1 MKRLIVTCLAVT
13 FSAAVFGQ
21 AEGSDKKVNMGL
33 AYQLGLNFMKP
44 GTKRIEKDGVGVQ
57 NAFGLNINF
66 NFNENI
72 GFATGL
78 EFDFESYK
86 VAMVPAVGGNY
97 YLYSDSKI
105 IQESDLE
112 DNNENMSKYKLY
124 ELTGRKYKTIYA
136 TIPTMLM
143 FRTNALG
150 EFRYYGK
157 FGARTSFLVKSTKTD
172 QGNIFNSDATGADID
187 DMILNPGSYTKTN
200 SEMEGMKTPYG
211 NDVSFIRCALGLAGG
226 AQWNFTGNTML
237 FAELGFYYGL
247 TPINVEGKGQK
258 KTLFS
263 RDPGSSASL
272 TDGSSDYFGL
282 KTTQTQFCL
291 KIGILF

>member
-1 MKRLIVTCLAVT
+1 
-13 FSAAVFGQ
+13 
-21 AEGSDKKVNMGL
+21 MGL
-33 AYQLGLNFMKP
+33 AYQLGLNFTKP

-66 NFNENI
+66 NFNDNI
-72 GFATGL
+72 GFATGV

-86 VAMVPAVGGNY
+86 VAMVPSIGGNY

-105 IQESDLE
+105 IQESDLDG
-112 DNNENMSKYKLY
+112 DNSNMSKYQVY

-150 EFRYYGK
+150 DFRYYGK
-157 FGARTSFLVKSTKTD
+157 FGARTSFLVKSTKID
-172 QGNIFNSDATGADID
+172 QGNIFATGID
-187 DMILNPGSYTKTN
+187 GGDMDAIASGAIQPSTT

-211 NDVSFIRCALGLAGG
+211 NDVSFIRCSLGLAGG
-226 AQWNFTGNTML
+226 TQWNFTGNTML

-247 TPINVEGKGQK
+247 TPINIEGSGKNR
-258 KTLFS
+258 TLFS
-263 RDPGSSASL
+263 RPSAGSN
-272 TDGSSDYFGL
+272 DYFGL
-282 KTTQTQFCL
+282 KTTQMQFCL

>member
-1 MKRLIVTCLAVT
+1 MAVT

-44 GTKRIEKDGVGVQ
+44 GTTVIEKDGVGVQ

-66 NFNENI
+66 NFNDNI
-72 GFATGL
+72 GFATGV

-86 VAMVPAVGGNY
+86 IAMVGVKNAY
-97 YLYSDSKI
+97 YYYNDRTI
-105 IQESDLE
+105 IQEE
-112 DNNENMSKYKLY
+112 DVKEPNTDKVFQ
-124 ELTGRKYKTIYA
+124 LTGRKYKSIYA

-150 EFRYYGK
+150 DFRYYGK

-172 QGNIFNSDATGADID
+172 QGNIFKVGNTQATGADID
-187 DMILNPGSYTKTN
+187 AIEMN
-200 SEMEGMKTPYG
+200 SPAVSSTGNEMEGMKTPYG
-211 NDVSFIRCALGLAGG
+211 NDVSAIRCSLGVAGG
-226 AQWNFTGNTML
+226 AQWNFTGSTML

-247 TPINVEGKGQK
+247 TPINIEGGGKN
-258 KTLFS
+258 KTLFNRNS
-263 RDPGSSASL
+263 GAP
-272 TDGSSDYFGL
+272 GSSDYFGL

>member
-1 MKRLIVTCLAVT
+1 MAVT

-21 AEGSDKKVNMGL
+21 ADDSGKKVNMGI
-33 AYQLGLNFMKP
+33 AYQLGLNFTKP
-44 GTKRIEKDGVGVQ
+44 GTKRIDKDGVGVQ
-57 NAFGLNINF
+57 NAFGLNINI

-86 VAMVPAVGGNY
+86 VSMNALNGSNY

-105 IQESDLE
+105 IQEEDLNG
-112 DNNENMSKYKLY
+112 DAGNLSKYQVF
-124 ELTGRKYKTIYA
+124 ELTGRKYKNIYA
-136 TIPTMLM
+136 TLPTMLT

-150 EFRYYGK
+150 DFRYYGK
-157 FGARTSFLVKSTKTD
+157 FGARTSFLVKSTRND
-172 QGNIFNSDATGADID
+172 VGNIFGGGATGANLDEIEA
-187 DMILNPGSYTKTN
+187 NSTAYPSTS

-211 NDVSFIRCALGLAGG
+211 NDVSFIRCSLGLAGG

-247 TPINVEGKGQK
+247 TPINIEGGGKNR
-258 KTLFS
+258 TLFN
-263 RDPGSSASL
+263 RTTAGN
-272 TDGSSDYFGL
+272 DYFGL

>member
-1 MKRLIVTCLAVT
+1 LAVT
-13 FSAAVFGQ
+13 FSAARFGQ

-33 AYQLGLNFMKP
+33 AYQLGLNFTKP
-44 GTKRIEKDGVGVQ
+44 ATKRIDKDGVGVQ

-66 NFNENI
+66 NFNDNI
-72 GFATGL
+72 GFSTGV

-86 VAMVPAVGGNY
+86 LAMNAINGNTY
-97 YLYSDSKI
+97 YYYNDKTI
-105 IQESDLE
+105 IQEE
-112 DNNENMSKYKLY
+112 DVKDPNTDKVFQ
-124 ELTGRKYKTIYA
+124 LTGRKYKSIYA

-150 EFRYYGK
+150 DFRYYGK
-157 FGARTSFLVKSTKTD
+157 FGARTSFLIKSTKTD
-172 QGNIFNSDATGADID
+172 QGNIFKVGNTEATGADID
-187 DMILNPGSYTKTN
+187 AIEMNSPAVSSTG

-211 NDVSFIRCALGLAGG
+211 NDVSAIRCSLGLAGG

-247 TPINVEGKGQK
+247 TPINIEGSGKN
-258 KTLFS
+258 KTLFN
-263 RDPGSSASL
+263 RNPGSP
-272 TDGSSDYFGL
+272 GSSDYFGL

>member
-1 MKRLIVTCLAVT
+1 MAVT

-21 AEGSDKKVNMGL
+21 AEDSGKKVNMGI
-33 AYQLGLNFMKP
+33 AYQLGLNFTKP
-44 GTKRIEKDGVGVQ
+44 GTKRIDKDGVGVQ
-57 NAFGLNINF
+57 NAFGLNINV

-86 VAMVPAVGGNY
+86 VSMNTLNGTNY

-105 IQESDLE
+105 IQEEDLG
-112 DNNENMSKYKLY
+112 DNYENIDKYKVF
-124 ELTGRKYKTIYA
+124 ELTGRKYKNIYA
-136 TIPTMLM
+136 TIPTMLT

-150 EFRYYGK
+150 DFRYYGK
-157 FGARTSFLVKSTKTD
+157 FGARTSFLVKSTKND
-172 QGNIFNSDATGADID
+172 VGNMFESTVNGSDID
-187 DMILNPGSYTKTN
+187 DIIANPSSYPKSST
-200 SEMEGMKTPYG
+200 EMEGMKTPYG
-211 NDVSFIRCALGLAGG
+211 NDVSFIRCSLGLAGG

-247 TPINVEGKGQK
+247 TPINIEGGGKNR
-258 KTLFS
+258 TLFN
-263 RDPGSSASL
+263 RAG
-272 TDGSSDYFGL
+272 GGNDYFGL

>member
-1 MKRLIVTCLAVT
+1 MAVGI
-13 FSAAVFGQ
+13 SASIFAQDG
-21 AEGSDKKVNMGL
+21 GTDRKVNMGI
-33 AYQLGLNFMKP
+33 AYQLGLNFTKP

-66 NFNENI
+66 NFNDNI
-72 GFATGL
+72 GLATGL

-86 VAMVPAVGGNY
+86 VAMTTLNGANY
-97 YLYSDSKI
+97 YLYSDNNI
-105 IQESDLE
+105 IQEEDLNGDE
-112 DNNENMSKYKLY
+112 SNMGKYQVF
-124 ELTGRKYKTIYA
+124 ELAGRKYKNIYA
-136 TIPTMLM
+136 TIPTMLI

-150 EFRYYGK
+150 DFRYYGK

-172 QGNIFNSDATGADID
+172 QGNIFGNGATGDDID
-187 DMILNPGSYTKTN
+187 AIEMGSPLYPSAT

-211 NDVSFIRCALGLAGG
+211 NDVSVIRCSLGVAGG
-226 AQWNFTGNTML
+226 AQWTFTGNTML

-247 TPINVEGKGQK
+247 TPINIEGSGKNR
-258 KTLFS
+258 TLFN
-263 RDPGSSASL
+263 RTPGAP
-272 TDGSSDYFGL
+272 GSSDYFGL

>member
-1 MKRLIVTCLAVT
+1 MKRLIVTCLAVSISALT
-13 FSAAVFGQ
+13 FAQDSP
-21 AEGSDKKVNMGL
+21 SSTDKKVNMGL
-33 AYQLGLNFMKP
+33 AYQLGLNFTKP
-44 GTKRIEKDGVGVQ
+44 GTNVIEKDGVGVQ

-66 NFNENI
+66 NFNDNI

-86 VAMVPAVGGNY
+86 IGVNAIDGNTY
-97 YLYSDSKI
+97 YYYNDKTI
-105 IQESDLE
+105 IQEE
-112 DNNENMSKYKLY
+112 DVKDPNTDKVFQ
-124 ELTGRKYKTIYA
+124 LTGRKYKNIYA

-150 EFRYYGK
+150 DFRYYGK

-172 QGNIFNSDATGADID
+172 QGNIFASSVNGSDID
-187 DMILNPGSYTKTN
+187 LIASGAIQPSTT

-211 NDVSFIRCALGLAGG
+211 NDVNFIRCSLGLAGG
-226 AQWNFTGNTML
+226 AQWNFTGNTLL

-247 TPINVEGKGQK
+247 TPINIEGSGKN
-258 KTLFS
+258 KTLFN
-263 RDPGSSASL
+263 RSA
-272 TDGSSDYFGL
+272 GSSDYFGL

>member
-1 MKRLIVTCLAVT
+1 MAVGI
-13 FSAAVFGQ
+13 SASIFAQDGD
-21 AEGSDKKVNMGL
+21 SDKKVNMGL

-44 GTKRIEKDGVGVQ
+44 GTTSIDKDGVGVQ

-66 NFNENI
+66 NFNDNI

-86 VAMVPAVGGNY
+86 LSFNTINGNTY
-97 YLYSDSKI
+97 YYYNDKNI
-105 IQESDLE
+105 IQEE
-112 DNNENMSKYKLY
+112 DVKDPNTDKVYLI
-124 ELTGRKYKTIYA
+124 TGRKYKSIYA

-150 EFRYYGK
+150 DFRYYGK

-172 QGNIFNSDATGADID
+172 QGSIFESNVDGTYIDAISAGIVKPAAT
-187 DMILNPGSYTKTN
+187 

-211 NDVSFIRCALGLAGG
+211 NDVSIIRCALGLAGG

-247 TPINVEGKGQK
+247 TPINIEGSGKN
-258 KTLFS
+258 KTLFN
-263 RDPGSSASL
+263 RGGGSSE
-272 TDGSSDYFGL
+272 YYGL
-282 KTTQTQFCL
+282 KTNQTQFCL

>member
-21 AEGSDKKVNMGL
+21 AEDSDKKVNMGL
-33 AYQLGLNFMKP
+33 AYQLGLNFTRP
-44 GTKRIEKDGVGVQ
+44 GTATIEKDGVGVQ
-57 NAFGLNINF
+57 NAFGLNINV

-72 GFATGL
+72 GFSTGL

-86 VAMVPAVGGNY
+86 IAMVGVKNAY
-97 YLYSDSKI
+97 YYYNDKTI
-105 IQESDLE
+105 IQEEDLK
-112 DNNENMSKYKLY
+112 DPNTDKVFQ
-124 ELTGRKYKTIYA
+124 LTGRKYKTIYA

-150 EFRYYGK
+150 DFRYYGK
-157 FGARTSFLVKSTKTD
+157 FGARTSFLIKSTKTD
-172 QGNIFNSDATGADID
+172 QGNIFGMANGTNID
-187 DMILNPGSYTKTN
+187 EIESGSTAFPSTTQ
-200 SEMEGMKTPYG
+200 EMEGMKTPYG

-226 AQWNFTGNTML
+226 AQWNFTGNTLL

-247 TPINVEGKGQK
+247 TPINIEGSGKNR
-258 KTLFS
+258 TLFN
-263 RDPGSSASL
+263 RNVGSPS
-272 TDGSSDYFGL
+272 SSDYFGL
-282 KTTQTQFCL
+282 KTNQMQFCL

>member
-1 MKRLIVTCLAVT
+1 MKRLIVTCLAVSISALT
-13 FSAAVFGQ
+13 FAQDSP
-21 AEGSDKKVNMGL
+21 SSTDKKVNMGL
-33 AYQLGLNFMKP
+33 AYQLGLNFTKP
-44 GTKRIEKDGVGVQ
+44 GTNVIEKDGVGVQ

-66 NFNENI
+66 NFNDNI

-86 VAMVPAVGGNY
+86 IGVNAIDGNTY
-97 YLYSDSKI
+97 YYYNDKTI
-105 IQESDLE
+105 IQEE
-112 DNNENMSKYKLY
+112 DVKDPNTDKVFQ
-124 ELTGRKYKTIYA
+124 LTGRKYKNIYA

-150 EFRYYGK
+150 DFRYYGK

-172 QGNIFNSDATGADID
+172 QGNIFASSVDGSDID
-187 DMILNPGSYTKTN
+187 LIASGAIQPSTT

-211 NDVSFIRCALGLAGG
+211 NDVNFIRCSLGLAGG
-226 AQWNFTGNTML
+226 AQWNFTGNTLL

-247 TPINVEGKGQK
+247 TPINIEGSGKN
-258 KTLFS
+258 KTLFN
-263 RDPGSSASL
+263 RSA
-272 TDGSSDYFGL
+272 GSSDYFGL

>member
-1 MKRLIVTCLAVT
+1 MKRLIVTCLAVSISALT
-13 FSAAVFGQ
+13 FSQDKPSGT
-21 AEGSDKKVNMGL
+21 DKKVNMGI
-33 AYQLGLNFMKP
+33 AYQLGLNFTKP

-66 NFNENI
+66 NFNDNI
-72 GFATGL
+72 GFATGI

-86 VAMVPAVGGNY
+86 VAMTTTAGNGGNY

-105 IQESDLE
+105 IQEEDLNGDE
-112 DNNENMSKYKLY
+112 GNMSKYQVY
-124 ELTGRKYKTIYA
+124 ELTGRKYKNIYA
-136 TIPTMLM
+136 TIPTMLI

-150 EFRYYGK
+150 DFRYYGK

-172 QGNIFNSDATGADID
+172 QGNIFGNGATGADID
-187 DMILNPGSYTKTN
+187 AIALHSPFYPSTT
-200 SEMEGMKTPYG
+200 SEQEGMKTPYG
-211 NDVSFIRCALGLAGG
+211 NDVSAIRCSLGLAGG

-247 TPINVEGKGQK
+247 TPINIEGSGKN
-258 KTLFS
+258 KTLFN
-263 RDPGSSASL
+263 RNPGAP
-272 TDGSSDYFGL
+272 GSSDYFGL

>member
-1 MKRLIVTCLAVT
+1 MAVT

-21 AEGSDKKVNMGL
+21 ADDSGKKVNMGI
-33 AYQLGLNFMKP
+33 AYQLGLNFTKP
-44 GTKRIEKDGVGVQ
+44 GTKRIDKDGVGVQ

-86 VAMVPAVGGNY
+86 VSMNTLNGSNY

-105 IQESDLE
+105 IQEEDLNE
-112 DNNENMSKYKLY
+112 DPNNMSKYKVF
-124 ELTGRKYKTIYA
+124 ELTGRKYKNIYA
-136 TIPTMLM
+136 TIPTMLT

-150 EFRYYGK
+150 DFRYYGK
-157 FGARTSFLVKSTKTD
+157 FGARTSFLVKSTRND
-172 QGNIFNSDATGADID
+172 VGNIFGLVGGGTVTGADID
-187 DMILNPGSYTKTN
+187 DIILDPSSYTKSS

-211 NDVSFIRCALGLAGG
+211 NDVSFIRCSLGLAGG
-226 AQWNFTGNTML
+226 AQWNFTGNTLL

-247 TPINVEGKGQK
+247 TPINLEGGGKN
-258 KTLFS
+258 KTLFN
-263 RDPGSSASL
+263 RNPGSSNSIA
-272 TDGSSDYFGL
+272 DGSSDYFGL

>member
-1 MKRLIVTCLAVT
+1 MAVT
-13 FSAAVFGQ
+13 FSAVVFGQ
-21 AEGSDKKVNMGL
+21 SEGSDKKVNMGI
-33 AYQLGLNFMKP
+33 AYQLGLNFTKP
-44 GTKRIEKDGVGVQ
+44 GTKRIDKDGVGVQ

-66 NFNENI
+66 NFNDNI
-72 GFATGL
+72 GLATGL

-86 VAMVPAVGGNY
+86 VSMNTLNGANY

-105 IQESDLE
+105 IQEEDLNGDE
-112 DNNENMSKYKLY
+112 ANMSKYKVF
-124 ELTGRKYKTIYA
+124 ELTGRKYKNIYA
-136 TIPTMLM
+136 TIPTMLI

-150 EFRYYGK
+150 DFRYYGK

-172 QGNIFNSDATGADID
+172 QGNIFGGGATGADID
-187 DMILNPGSYTKTN
+187 AIVLNSSAYPSTS

-211 NDVSFIRCALGLAGG
+211 NDVSIIRCSLGVAGG
-226 AQWNFTGNTML
+226 TQWTFTGNTML

-247 TPINVEGKGQK
+247 TPINIEGSGKN
-258 KTLFS
+258 KTLFN
-263 RDPGSSASL
+263 RTPGSP
-272 TDGSSDYFGL
+272 GSSDYFGL

>member
-1 MKRLIVTCLAVT
+1 MAVT

-21 AEGSDKKVNMGL
+21 ADDSGKKVNMGI
-33 AYQLGLNFMKP
+33 AYQLGLNFTKP
-44 GTKRIEKDGVGVQ
+44 GTKRIDKDGVGVQ

-86 VAMVPAVGGNY
+86 VSMNTLNGSNY

-105 IQESDLE
+105 IQEEDLNE
-112 DNNENMSKYKLY
+112 DPNNMSKYKVF
-124 ELTGRKYKTIYA
+124 ELTGRKYKNIYA
-136 TIPTMLM
+136 TIPTMLT

-150 EFRYYGK
+150 DFRYYGK
-157 FGARTSFLVKSTKTD
+157 FGARTSFLVKSTRND
-172 QGNIFNSDATGADID
+172 VGNIFGNGATGANLDEIEA
-187 DMILNPGSYTKTN
+187 NSPAYPSTS

-211 NDVSFIRCALGLAGG
+211 NDVSFIRCSLGLAGG
-226 AQWNFTGNTML
+226 AQWNFTGNTLL

-247 TPINVEGKGQK
+247 TPINLEGGGKN
-258 KTLFS
+258 KTLFN
-263 RDPGSSASL
+263 RNPGSSNSIA
-272 TDGSSDYFGL
+272 DGSSDYFGL

>member
-21 AEGSDKKVNMGL
+21 AEDSGKKVNMGI
-33 AYQLGLNFMKP
+33 AYQLGLNFTKP
-44 GTKRIEKDGVGVQ
+44 GTKRVDKDGVGVQ
-57 NAFGLNINF
+57 NAFGLNINI

-86 VAMVPAVGGNY
+86 VTMNTLNGDNY
-97 YLYSDSKI
+97 YLYNDSKI
-105 IQESDLE
+105 VQEEDLG
-112 DNNENMSKYKLY
+112 ENYENIGNYKVF
-124 ELTGRKYKTIYA
+124 ELTGRKYKNIYA
-136 TIPTMLM
+136 TLPTMLT

-150 EFRYYGK
+150 DFRYYGK
-157 FGARTSFLVKSTKTD
+157 FGARTSFLVKSTRND
-172 QGNIFNSDATGADID
+172 VGNIFASTVTGADMDAIAAGT
-187 DMILNPGSYTKTN
+187 IQPSTS

-211 NDVSFIRCALGLAGG
+211 NDVSFIRCSLGLAGG

-247 TPINVEGKGQK
+247 TPINIEGGSKNR
-258 KTLFS
+258 TLFN
-263 RDPGSSASL
+263 RAG
-272 TDGSSDYFGL
+272 GGNDYFGL

>member
-1 MKRLIVTCLAVT
+1 MKRLIVTCLAVSISALT
-13 FSAAVFGQ
+13 FAQEKSNDA
-21 AEGSDKKVNMGL
+21 DKKVNMGI
-33 AYQLGLNFMKP
+33 AYQLGLNFTKP

-66 NFNENI
+66 NFNDNI

-86 VAMVPAVGGNY
+86 VAMTTSTGNGGNY

-105 IQESDLE
+105 IQEDDLNGDE
-112 DNNENMSKYKLY
+112 SNMSKYQVY
-124 ELTGRKYKTIYA
+124 ELTGRKYKNIYA
-136 TIPTMLM
+136 TIPTMLI

-150 EFRYYGK
+150 DFRYYGK

-172 QGNIFNSDATGADID
+172 QGNIFASSVTGADMDLIATGV
-187 DMILNPGSYTKTN
+187 IKPSTS

-211 NDVSFIRCALGLAGG
+211 NDVNFIRCSLGLAGG
-226 AQWNFTGNTML
+226 AQWNFTGSTML

-247 TPINVEGKGQK
+247 TPINIEGSGKN
-258 KTLFS
+258 KTLFNRS
-263 RDPGSSASL
+263 I
-272 TDGSSDYFGL
+272 GSSDYFGL

>member
-1 MKRLIVTCLAVT
+1 MAVSISALT
-13 FSAAVFGQ
+13 FAQDKSNDA
-21 AEGSDKKVNMGL
+21 DKKVNMGL
-33 AYQLGLNFMKP
+33 AYQLGLNFTKP
-44 GTKRIEKDGVGVQ
+44 GTNVIDKDGIGVQ

-66 NFNENI
+66 NFNDNI

-86 VAMVPAVGGNY
+86 VSVNAINGNTY
-97 YLYSDSKI
+97 YYYNDKTI
-105 IQESDLE
+105 IQEEDVKDPNSD
-112 DNNENMSKYKLY
+112 KVFQ
-124 ELTGRKYKTIYA
+124 LTGRKYKNIYA

-150 EFRYYGK
+150 DFRYYGK

-172 QGNIFNSDATGADID
+172 QGNIFGGGATGADID
-187 DMILNPGSYTKTN
+187 AIALNSTAYPSTT

-211 NDVSFIRCALGLAGG
+211 NDISVIRCSLGLAGG

-247 TPINVEGKGQK
+247 TPINIEGGGKNR
-258 KTLFS
+258 TLFN
-263 RDPGSSASL
+263 RNPGSP
-272 TDGSSDYFGL
+272 GSSDYFGL

>member
-1 MKRLIVTCLAVT
+1 MKRLIVTCLAVG
-13 FSAAVFGQ
+13 FSASIFAQDG
-21 AEGSDKKVNMGL
+21 GSDKKVNMGL

-44 GTKRIEKDGVGVQ
+44 GTKRIDKDGVGVQ
-57 NAFGLNINF
+57 NAFGLNINV

-86 VAMVPAVGGNY
+86 ISMNTLNGSNY

-105 IQESDLE
+105 AQEDDLGA
-112 DNNENMSKYKLY
+112 NNENAGKYQVF
-124 ELTGRKYKTIYA
+124 ELTGRKYKNIYA
-136 TIPTMLM
+136 TIPTMLT

-157 FGARTSFLVKSTKTD
+157 FGARTSFLVKSTRND
-172 QGNIFNSDATGADID
+172 VGYIFGGGATGANID
-187 DMILNPGSYTKTN
+187 AIEANSAAYPSTN
-200 SEMEGMKTPYG
+200 TEMEGMKSPYG
-211 NDVSFIRCALGLAGG
+211 NDVSFIRCSLGLAGG
-226 AQWNFTGNTML
+226 AQWNFTGNTLL

-247 TPINVEGKGQK
+247 TPINIEGGGKNR
-258 KTLFS
+258 TLFNRS
-263 RDPGSSASL
+263 G
-272 TDGSSDYFGL
+272 GGSDYFGL

>member
-1 MKRLIVTCLAVT
+1 MAVT

-21 AEGSDKKVNMGL
+21 AEDSGKKVNMGL

-44 GTKRIEKDGVGVQ
+44 GTTAIDKDGVGVQ

-72 GFATGL
+72 GFATGV

-86 VAMVPAVGGNY
+86 LSFNTINGNTY
-97 YLYSDSKI
+97 YYYNDKNI
-105 IQESDLE
+105 IQEEDIKEPNSDKVFL
-112 DNNENMSKYKLY
+112 
-124 ELTGRKYKTIYA
+124 LTGRRYKSIYA

-150 EFRYYGK
+150 DFRYYGK

-172 QGNIFNSDATGADID
+172 QGSIFGSSVTGADID
-187 DMILNPGSYTKTN
+187 DIADGTIQPATSQ
-200 SEMEGMKTPYG
+200 EMEGMKTPYG
-211 NDVSFIRCALGLAGG
+211 NDVSIVRCALGLAGG

-247 TPINVEGKGQK
+247 TPINIEGSGKN
-258 KTLFS
+258 KTLFT
-263 RDPGSSASL
+263 RE
-272 TDGSSDYFGL
+272 TGSSDYFGL
-282 KTTQTQFCL
+282 KTNQMQFCL
-291 KIGILF
+291 KLGILF

>member
-1 MKRLIVTCLAVT
+1 MKRLIVTCLAVSISALT
-13 FSAAVFGQ
+13 FAQDKPSGT
-21 AEGSDKKVNMGL
+21 DKKVNMGL
-33 AYQLGLNFMKP
+33 AYQLGLNFTKP
-44 GTKRIEKDGVGVQ
+44 GTNVIEKDGVGAQ

-66 NFNENI
+66 NFNDNI
-72 GFATGL
+72 GFATGV

-86 VAMVPAVGGNY
+86 ISVNAINGNTY
-97 YLYSDSKI
+97 YYYNDKTI
-105 IQESDLE
+105 IQEE
-112 DNNENMSKYKLY
+112 DVKDPNTDNVFQ
-124 ELTGRKYKTIYA
+124 LTGRKYKSIYA

-150 EFRYYGK
+150 DFRYYGK

-172 QGNIFNSDATGADID
+172 QGNIFGNGANGTTIDAIE
-187 DMILNPGSYTKTN
+187 LGSPIYPSTS

-211 NDVSFIRCALGLAGG
+211 NDVSVIRCSLGLAGG

-247 TPINVEGKGQK
+247 TPINIEGGGKN
-258 KTLFS
+258 KTLFN
-263 RDPGSSASL
+263 RNPGAP
-272 TDGSSDYFGL
+272 GSSDYFGL

>member
-1 MKRLIVTCLAVT
+1 MAVV

-21 AEGSDKKVNMGL
+21 ADDSGKKVNMGI
-33 AYQLGLNFMKP
+33 AYQLGLNFTKP
-44 GTKRIEKDGVGVQ
+44 GTKRIDKDGVGVQ
-57 NAFGLNINF
+57 NAFGLNINI

-86 VAMVPAVGGNY
+86 VSMNTLNGSNY

-105 IQESDLE
+105 IQEEDLG
-112 DNNENMSKYKLY
+112 DNYENIDKYKVF
-124 ELTGRKYKTIYA
+124 ELTGRKYKNIYA
-136 TIPTMLM
+136 TIPTMLT

-150 EFRYYGK
+150 DFRYYGK
-157 FGARTSFLVKSTKTD
+157 FGARTSFLVKSTRND
-172 QGNIFNSDATGADID
+172 VGNMFESNVNGSDID
-187 DMILNPGSYTKTN
+187 DIIANPSSYPKSST
-200 SEMEGMKTPYG
+200 EMEGMKTPYG
-211 NDVSFIRCALGLAGG
+211 NDVSFIRCSLGLAGG

-247 TPINVEGKGQK
+247 TPINIEGGGKNR
-258 KTLFS
+258 TLFN
-263 RDPGSSASL
+263 RAG
-272 TDGSSDYFGL
+272 GGNDYFGL

>member
-1 MKRLIVTCLAVT
+1 MAVT

-21 AEGSDKKVNMGL
+21 ADDSGKKVNMGI
-33 AYQLGLNFMKP
+33 AYQLGLNFTKP
-44 GTKRIEKDGVGVQ
+44 GTKRIDKDGVGVQ

-86 VAMVPAVGGNY
+86 VSMNTLNGTNY

-105 IQESDLE
+105 IQEEDLG
-112 DNNENMSKYKLY
+112 ENYVDIGKYKVF
-124 ELTGRKYKTIYA
+124 ELTGRKYKNIYA
-136 TIPTMLM
+136 TIPTMLT

-150 EFRYYGK
+150 DFRYYGK
-157 FGARTSFLVKSTKTD
+157 FGARTSFLIKSTRND
-172 QGNIFNSDATGADID
+172 VGNIFGLVGGGTVTGADID
-187 DMILNPGSYTKTN
+187 DIILNPSSYTKST

-211 NDVSFIRCALGLAGG
+211 NDVSFIRCSLGLAGG

-247 TPINVEGKGQK
+247 TPINIEGGGKN
-258 KTLFS
+258 KTMFN
-263 RDPGSSASL
+263 RNPGSSTSIA
-272 TDGSSDYFGL
+272 DGSSDYFGL

>member
-1 MKRLIVTCLAVT
+1 MKRLIVTCLAVSI
-13 FSAAVFGQ
+13 SASIFAQDKPAG
-21 AEGSDKKVNMGL
+21 ADKKVNMGL
-33 AYQLGLNFMKP
+33 AYQLGLNFTKP
-44 GTKRIEKDGVGVQ
+44 GTTAIDKDGVGVQ

-72 GFATGL
+72 GFATGV

-86 VAMVPAVGGNY
+86 LTVNAINGNTY
-97 YLYSDSKI
+97 YYYSDRTI
-105 IQESDLE
+105 IQEE
-112 DNNENMSKYKLY
+112 DVKDPNTDDVFQ
-124 ELTGRKYKTIYA
+124 LTGRKYKNIYA

-150 EFRYYGK
+150 DFRYYGK

-172 QGNIFNSDATGADID
+172 QGNIFGGGANGTSIDAIE
-187 DMILNPGSYTKTN
+187 LGSTVYPSTT

-211 NDVSFIRCALGLAGG
+211 NDVSIIRCSLGLAGG

-247 TPINVEGKGQK
+247 TPINIEGSGKN
-258 KTLFS
+258 KTLFN
-263 RDPGSSASL
+263 RNPGAP
-272 TDGSSDYFGL
+272 GSSDYFGL

>member
-1 MKRLIVTCLAVT
+1 MKRLIVTCLAVSISALT
-13 FSAAVFGQ
+13 FAQDSPSGT
-21 AEGSDKKVNMGL
+21 DKKVNMGI
-33 AYQLGLNFMKP
+33 AYQLGLNFTKP

-66 NFNENI
+66 NFNDNI

-86 VAMVPAVGGNY
+86 VAMTTTTGNGGNY

-105 IQESDLE
+105 IQEEDLNG
-112 DNNENMSKYKLY
+112 DPANMSKYQVY
-124 ELTGRKYKTIYA
+124 ELTGRKYKNIYA
-136 TIPTMLM
+136 TIPTMLI

-150 EFRYYGK
+150 DFRYYGK
-157 FGARTSFLVKSTKTD
+157 FGARTSFLVKSSKTD
-172 QGNIFNSDATGADID
+172 QGNIFGGGATGADID
-187 DMILNPGSYTKTN
+187 AIALNSTVYPSTT

-211 NDVSFIRCALGLAGG
+211 NDVNFIRCSLGLAGG

-247 TPINVEGKGQK
+247 TPINIEGSGKN
-258 KTLFS
+258 KTLFN
-263 RDPGSSASL
+263 RSA
-272 TDGSSDYFGL
+272 GSSDYFGL

>member
-1 MKRLIVTCLAVT
+1 MKRLLVTCLAVSI
-13 FSAAVFGQ
+13 SASIFAQ
-21 AEGSDKKVNMGL
+21 DSGSDRKVNMGI
-33 AYQLGLNFMKP
+33 AYQLGLNFTKP

-72 GFATGL
+72 GFSTGL

-86 VAMVPAVGGNY
+86 VSMTTLNGSNY

-105 IQESDLE
+105 IQEDDLNGDE
-112 DNNENMSKYKLY
+112 SNMSKYQVY
-124 ELTGRKYKTIYA
+124 ELTGRKYKNIYA
-136 TIPTMLM
+136 TIPTMLT

-150 EFRYYGK
+150 DFRYYGK
-157 FGARTSFLVKSTKTD
+157 FGARTSFLIKSTKTD
-172 QGNIFNSDATGADID
+172 QGNIFGNGATGEDID
-187 DMILNPGSYTKTN
+187 AIELGLPLYPSTT

-211 NDVSFIRCALGLAGG
+211 NDVSFIRCSLGLAGG
-226 AQWNFTGNTML
+226 AQWTFTGNTML

-247 TPINVEGKGQK
+247 TPINIEGSGKN
-258 KTLFS
+258 KTLFN
-263 RDPGSSASL
+263 RNVGSPS
-272 TDGSSDYFGL
+272 SSDYFGL